1 MRTYYLFCIKDE
13 IYDITK
19 NSPKDLY
26 CSFER
31 IYKMNKNDINIGYNI
46 YKRIANQINKP
57 KINRLITSINENN
70 INYTCFNYNHVINNF
85 YNNENTKLTIY
96 NSYIVIKT
104 NASIPSFFKDF
115 NTINNL
121 FVIDFNNEDY
131 FYLKK
136 ALVNV

>member
-1 MRTYYLFCIKDE
+1 
-13 IYDITK
+13 
-19 NSPKDLY
+19 
-26 CSFER
+26 
-31 IYKMNKNDINIGYNI
+31 MNKNDINIGYNI

>member
-70 INYTCFNYNHVINNF
+70 
-85 YNNENTKLTIY
+85 
-96 NSYIVIKT
+96 
-104 NASIPSFFKDF
+104 
-115 NTINNL
+115 
-121 FVIDFNNEDY
+121 
-131 FYLKK
+131 
-136 ALVNV
+136 